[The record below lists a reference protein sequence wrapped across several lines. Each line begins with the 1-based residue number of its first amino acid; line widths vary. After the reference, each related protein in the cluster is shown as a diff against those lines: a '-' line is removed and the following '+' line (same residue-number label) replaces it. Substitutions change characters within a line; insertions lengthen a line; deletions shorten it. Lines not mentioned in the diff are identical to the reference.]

1 MSRSSSYAT
10 GGRQRPLVHGLLKL
24 CRGLTLGLDY
34 SARVIAVTAMAVMFT
49 LLLMNVVLR
58 YIFTT
63 GIPMAYEIHAVLL
76 PWLVAGGLVV
86 ASARNR
92 NIAVTLLPD
101 LMPPTARRLVL
112 IAVQGIIL
120 LIAVSIV
127 WSGQPILR
135 ASTFQSLSTLGIKQ
149 VWGYASLPYSFA
161 CISVIATCDLLRLIL
176 RDETLEE
183 SLLTPTSLS

>member
-1 MSRSSSYAT
+1 MRDPAT
-10 GGRQRPLVHGLLKL
+10 DLAGGRQRPPVHGIVTA
-24 CRGLTLGLDY
+24 CRWVTRWLDI
-34 SARVIAVTAMAVMFT
+34 SARVIAVSALGVMFG

-86 ASARNR
+86 AAARNR

-101 LMPPTARRLVL
+101 MVSPAFRRWIF
-112 IAVQGIIL
+112 IAVQVAL
-120 LIAVSIV
+120 LVIAVSIV
-127 WSGQPILR
+127 WTAQPILR
-135 ASTFQSLSTLGIKQ
+135 ASTFQSLSTLGVKQ

-161 CISVIATCDLLRLIL
+161 CIAVIAMCDLLRLIL
-176 RDETLEE
+176 RDDALVSGTA
-183 SLLTPTSLS
+183 PTSLS